1 MQTDKIIEKM
11 KKQILLLGF
20 LMGAVAPMWAQNLKP
35 VNLEQCLQK
44 AVENFPN
51 EKQLQYNQQTHQI
64 KEEIINKNYLPS
76 LNLNGQASHQSDVTS
91 ISIPIPGVNIPTVS
105 KNMYK
110 LNLDLQQLIWDG
122 GMTSSQKKLEKN
134 SYKMTDQ
141 QVKISTYQQKQ
152 RVAIL
157 YFNILFQQENLK
169 ALHVLLDDL
178 NARIGEAKSGMANGA
193 VLASDVDVLS
203 VSQMQA
209 KQAIIE
215 NQEDTKGL
223 LDEMN
228 ELTGLKIQSAGQL
241 QTPEFKSKQFPFEN
255 NRPEFQLMT
264 LQQNNITDLKK
275 LYTAKRMPMLSAFGQ
290 AGYGRPGYNMLN
302 NDFKTYYMIGLQ
314 LHWNIFDWN
323 HVKKEKQ
330 VLSIQKNIIQ
340 TEKETFNQNLRVQ
353 YKKQLAALEKYQ
365 KLISTDQQ
373 IVNLQDQV
381 VATSQNKLKNGT
393 ITPANYLIQLNKKIK
408 AMLTMDAH
416 QLQLLFTKYQ
426 YLTAIGNL

>member
-1 MQTDKIIEKM
+1 M
-11 KKQILLLGF
+11 KKFIYPFFF
-20 LMGAVAPMWAQNLKP
+20 LVFVASTVFAQKVQP
-35 VNLEQCLQK
+35 VSLEQCLQK

-64 KEEIINKNYLPS
+64 KEEIINKNFLPS
-76 LNLNGQASHQSDVTS
+76 LNLNGQVSHQSDVTS
-91 ISIPIPGVNIPTVS
+91 ISLPIPGVNIPAIS
-105 KNMYK
+105 KNIYK

-122 GMTSSQKKLEKN
+122 GMTSNQKKLENN
-134 SYKMTDQ
+134 SYKMTNQ
-141 QVKISTYQQKQ
+141 QVKISAYQQKQ

-178 NARIGEAKSGMANGA
+178 DARIGEAQSGMANGA

-215 NQEDTKGL
+215 NQENTKGL

-241 QTPEFKSKQFPFEN
+241 QTPEFKNKQFPFEN

-275 LYTAKRMPMLSAFGQ
+275 LYTSKRMPMLSAFGQ

-302 NDFKTYYMIGLQ
+302 NDFKTYYMIGLK

-340 TEKETFNQNLRVQ
+340 TEKETFNQNLRVE

-365 KLISTDQQ
+365 KLISTDEQ

-393 ITPANYLIQLNKKIK
+393 ITPADYLIQLNKKIK
-408 AMLTMDAH
+408 AMLTMDTH

>member
-1 MQTDKIIEKM
+1 M
-11 KKQILLLGF
+11 KKQILLLG
-20 LMGAVAPMWAQNLKP
+20 LMITAVIPLWAQNLQP
-35 VNLEQCLQK
+35 VSLQVCLQK

-51 EKQLQYNQQTHQI
+51 EKQLQYNQQVHQI
-64 KEEIINKNYLPS
+64 KEEIINKNYLPT

-91 ISIPIPGVNIPTVS
+91 ISIPIPGVNIPTIS

-122 GMTSSQKKLEKN
+122 GITSHQKKLEN
-134 SYKMTDQ
+134 NTYQITDQ
-141 QVKISTYQQKQ
+141 QVKISAYQQKQ

-178 NARIGEAKSGMANGA
+178 NARIGEAQSGLANGA
-193 VLASDVDVLS
+193 VLASDVDVLR

-223 LDEMN
+223 LEEMN
-228 ELTGLKIQSAGQL
+228 ELTGLKIQSANLL
-241 QTPEFKSKQFPFEN
+241 QKPEFKGTQFPFED

-264 LQQNNITDLKK
+264 MQQNNIKDLKE
-275 LYTAKRMPMLSAFGQ
+275 LYTAQRMPKFSAFGQ

-302 NDFKTYYMIGLQ
+302 NDFKTYYMVGLQ

-340 TEKETFNQNLRVQ
+340 TEKETFDQNLQVE
-353 YKKQLAALEKYQ
+353 YKKQLTAMEKFQ
-365 KLISTDQQ
+365 QLISTDQQ
-373 IVNLQDQV
+373 IVDLQDRV

-393 ITPANYLIQLNKKIK
+393 ITPTDYLIQLNKKIK
-408 AMLTMDAH
+408 AMLTLDAH

>member
-1 MQTDKIIEKM
+1 M
-11 KKQILLLGF
+11 KKQILLLVF
-20 LMGAVAPMWAQNLKP
+20 LVGAVIPLWAQNLQP
-35 VNLEQCLQK
+35 VSLQECLQK

-51 EKQLQYNQQTHQI
+51 EKQLQYNQQTHQL

-91 ISIPIPGVNIPTVS
+91 ISLPIPGIAIPTIS

-122 GMTSSQKKLEKN
+122 GMTSSQNKLEVN
-134 SYKMTDQ
+134 SYQIADQ

-152 RVAIL
+152 RVTIL

-169 ALHVLLDDL
+169 VLHVLIEDL
-178 NARIGEAKSGMANGA
+178 NARITDAQSGLANGA
-193 VLASDVDVLS
+193 VLASDVDVLK

-209 KQAIIE
+209 RQAIIE

-228 ELTGLKIQSAGQL
+228 ELTGLKIQSVTQL
-241 QTPEFKSKQFPFEN
+241 QTPEFKATQFPFEN
-255 NRPEFQLMT
+255 NRPEFRLLT
-264 LQQNNITDLKK
+264 LQQNNIKDLKK
-275 LYTAKRMPMLSAFGQ
+275 LYTAIRMPTFVAFGQ

-330 VLSIQKNIIQ
+330 VLSIQKNILQ
-340 TEKETFNQNLRVQ
+340 TEKETFDQNLRVE
-353 YKKQLAALEKYQ
+353 YKKQLAAIEKYQ
-365 KLISTDQQ
+365 KLVSTDQQ

-381 VATSQNKLKNGT
+381 VATSQSKLKNGT
-393 ITPANYLIQLNKKIK
+393 ITPADYLIQLNKKIK

-416 QLQLLFTKYQ
+416 HLQLLFTKYQ
-426 YLTAIGNL
+426 YMTAIGNL

>member
-1 MQTDKIIEKM
+1 M

-20 LMGAVAPMWAQNLKP
+20 LVGAAIPLWAQNLSP
-35 VNLEQCLQK
+35 VSLQECLKK

-51 EKQLQYNQQTHQI
+51 EKQLQYNQQTHQL
-64 KEEIINKNYLPS
+64 KEEIINKNFLPS
-76 LNLNGQASHQSDVTS
+76 LNLNGQASHQSEVTS
-91 ISIPIPGVNIPTVS
+91 IPISFPGISIPTPS

-122 GMTSSQKKLEKN
+122 GMTSNQKKLETN
-134 SYKMTDQ
+134 SYQIANQ

-178 NARIGEAKSGMANGA
+178 NARIGEAQSGQENGA
-193 VLASDVDVLS
+193 MLASDVDVLT
-203 VSQMQA
+203 VSLMQA
-209 KQAIIE
+209 QQAVIE
-215 NQEDTKGL
+215 NQEDTQGL

-228 ELTGLKIQSAGQL
+228 ELTGMKIQSAKQL
-241 QTPEFKSKQFPFEN
+241 QTPEFTGKQFPFEN
-255 NRPEFQLMT
+255 NRPEFRLLT
-264 LQQNNITDLKK
+264 LQQNNISDLKK
-275 LYTAKRMPMLSAFGQ
+275 MYTAKRMPTLAAFGQ

-302 NDFKTYYMIGLQ
+302 NDFKTYYMFGIQ

-330 VLSIQKNIIQ
+330 VLSIQKNILQ
-340 TEKETFNQNLRVQ
+340 TEKETFDQNLRVT
-353 YKKQLAALEKYQ
+353 YKKQLAAIEKYQ
-365 KLISTDQQ
+365 KLVSTDQQ
-373 IVNLQDQV
+373 IVGLQDQV
-381 VATSQNKLKNGT
+381 VTTSQNKLRNGT
-393 ITPANYLIQLNKKIK
+393 ITPADYLVQLNKKIK
-408 AMLTMDAH
+408 VLLTMDAH